1 MQILYE
7 DNALLLAEKPVGVL
21 SEGAPEGGSDM
32 VSLLT
37 SRRRERG
44 EPAEVFPVHRLDRGV
59 GGLMVFAKDK
69 KTAGRLS
76 AMMGDR
82 TLQKDYYAV
91 VHGIPAEP
99 EGTLRDLLFRDA
111 ARNKTYVVKRERRG
125 VREARLTYR
134 LLETVSHE
142 GEPLSLL
149 RVRLGTGRTHQVRV
163 QFASRRLP
171 LWGDGKYGAK
181 DNGKALALFSCRLAF
196 PHPVTGKPCE
206 AELLPPSLFPWEL
219 FGILRNA

>member
-1 MQILYE
+1 MHILYE
-7 DNALLLAEKPVGVL
+7 DNALLLVEKPVGVL

-32 VSLLT
+32 VGLLAAC
-37 SRRRERG
+37 RKAQG
-44 EPAEVFPVHRLDRGV
+44 EPAEIFPVHRLDRGV
-59 GGLMVFAKDK
+59 GGLMVFAKNK

-76 AMMGDR
+76 AMMGDHA
-82 TLQKDYYAV
+82 LQKEYYAV
-91 VHGIPAEP
+91 VHGIPSEP
-99 EGTLRDLLFRDA
+99 EGEFRDLLFRDA

-142 GEPLSLL
+142 GKLLSLL

-163 QFASRRLP
+163 QFASRQLP
-171 LWGDGKYGAK
+171 LWGDRKYGAR
-181 DNGKALALFSCRLAF
+181 DNGRALALFSCRLAF

-206 AELLPPSLFPWEL
+206 AELLPPFLFPWEL
-219 FGILRNA
+219 FGTLRNA